1 MGISET
7 IIAAIIGA
15 LATMAT
21 AIVQLVR
28 NRAPSDGRP
37 KPKKSRMRSMLATVA
52 LMIGCI
58 VGGYAWSSLRAVSAK
73 DDLKATM
80 EAEFTKQ
87 FAALAARQNPES
99 ANGAAN
105 GRNGGIDASGA
116 AIPASNGEA
125 GAAESLA
132 HLPPCKVGAQADE
145 VGPVT
150 CSDRVAQPIA
160 LCASIPSA
168 AHATNVRVLARV
180 PKSESPWLERDAGA
194 PTLGSLRIAA
204 APAEYPIS
212 ADQRSVCLDVA
223 NWSVDD
229 TLAVRV
235 IVEYAF
241 GGATAGELTAATP
254 ASL

>member
-15 LATMAT
+15 LATMLT

-37 KPKKSRMRSMLATVA
+37 KPKKNRIRSVLATAA

-73 DDLKATM
+73 EELAATM
-80 EAEFTKQ
+80 EVEFTKQ
-87 FAALAARQNPES
+87 FAALAARQNPQS
-99 ANGAAN
+99 VASST
-105 GRNGGIDASGA
+105 NGGVDASGA
-116 AIPASNGEA
+116 AIPARNGEA
-125 GAAESLA
+125 GSAESLA
-132 HLPPCKVGAQADE
+132 HLPPCKVSAHPDE

-150 CSDRVAQPIA
+150 CSDRVAVPIA

-168 AHATNVRVLARV
+168 ALATNVRVQARV

-194 PTLGSLRIAA
+194 PTLGNLHIAA
-204 APAEYPIS
+204 APVEYPVS

-223 NWSVDD
+223 NFSVDD

-241 GGATAGELTAATP
+241 AGPSPGELTAAAP
-254 ASL
+254 SAANL

>member
-7 IIAAIIGA
+7 IVAAIIGA

-37 KPKKSRMRSMLATVA
+37 KPKKNRMRSVLATIA

-73 DDLKATM
+73 DELRATM
-80 EAEFTKQ
+80 KAEFAEQ
-87 FAALAARQNPES
+87 FASLAARQAPEATTGSTDGTGNTGGS
-99 ANGAAN
+99 AFAA
-105 GRNGGIDASGA
+105 RH
-116 AIPASNGEA
+116 GET
-125 GAAESLA
+125 GSAESLA
-132 HLPPCKVGAQADE
+132 QLPPCRVNAHPDD

-150 CSDRVAQPIA
+150 CTDRTAQTIA
-160 LCASIPSA
+160 LCAAVPSDA
-168 AHATNVRVLARV
+168 QTSNVRVQARV

-194 PTLGSLRIAA
+194 PTLGSLHIAE
-204 APAEYPIS
+204 APVEAPVS
-212 ADQRSVCLDVA
+212 ADQRSVCLDVS
-223 NWSVDD
+223 NWSTED

-235 IVEYAF
+235 IVDYAF
-241 GGATAGELTAATP
+241 GPKPAGELPAAAPGAAT
-254 ASL
+254 

>member
-7 IIAAIIGA
+7 IIASIIGA
-15 LATMAT
+15 LATMLT
-21 AIVQLVR
+21 AIFQLVR

-58 VGGYAWSSLRAVSAK
+58 VGGYAWSSLRAVDAK

-87 FAALAARQNPES
+87 FAALAERQNPES
-99 ANGAAN
+99 ADKSAS
-105 GRNGGIDASGA
+105 GGTDASGA
-116 AIPASNGEA
+116 AIPARNGES
-125 GAAESLA
+125 GSAESLA
-132 HLPPCKVGAQADE
+132 HLPPCKVGSQPDE

-150 CSDRVAQPIA
+150 CTDRVAQPIA

-168 AHATNVRVLARV
+168 AHATNVRVQARV

-241 GGATAGELTAATP
+241 GGPTASELTAATP
-254 ASL
+254 AAHSL

>member
-15 LATMAT
+15 LATMLT

-37 KPKKSRMRSMLATVA
+37 KPKKNRMRSVLATVA
-52 LMIGCI
+52 LMFGCI

-73 DDLKATM
+73 EELAATM

-87 FAALAARQNPES
+87 FAALAAHQNPNAAE
-99 ANGAAN
+99 AGA
-105 GRNGGIDASGA
+105 GPGTDESGA
-116 AIPASNGEA
+116 AIPARNGEN
-125 GAAESLA
+125 GSAESLA
-132 HLPPCKVGAQADE
+132 QLPPCRISVQSDE

-150 CSDRVAQPIA
+150 CTDRVAQPIA
-160 LCASIPSA
+160 LCAAIPSA
-168 AHATNVRVLARV
+168 AHATNVRVQARV

-194 PTLGSLRIAA
+194 PTLGSLHVAP
-204 APAEYPIS
+204 APAEYPVS
-212 ADQRSVCLDVA
+212 ADQRSVCLEMS

-229 TLAVRV
+229 TLAVRL

-241 GGATAGELTAATP
+241 GGGAAHELTAAAPT
-254 ASL
+254 AHSL

>member
-1 MGISET
+1 MGLSET
-7 IIAAIIGA
+7 ILAAIIGA
-15 LATMAT
+15 LATMGT
-21 AIVQLVR
+21 AIFQLVR

-37 KPKKSRMRSMLATVA
+37 KPKKNRVRSVLATVA

-73 DDLKATM
+73 DDLRATM

-87 FAALAARQNPES
+87 FAALAARQNPETADS
-99 ANGAAN
+99 TADPRA
-105 GRNGGIDASGA
+105 DASGA
-116 AIPASNGEA
+116 AVSARSGET
-125 GAAESLA
+125 GSAESLA
-132 HLPPCKVGAQADE
+132 HLPPCKITTQPEE

-150 CSDRVAQPIA
+150 CTDRVAQPIA
-160 LCASIPSA
+160 LCAAIPSA
-168 AHATNVRVLARV
+168 ALTTNVRVQARV

-204 APAEYPIS
+204 APAEYPVS

-229 TLAVRV
+229 TLAVRL

-241 GGATAGELTAATP
+241 DGATAGELTAATP
-254 ASL
+254 GAHSL

>member
-99 ANGAAN
+99 AHGAAN
-105 GRNGGIDASGA
+105 GAVDASGA
-116 AIPASNGEA
+116 AIAASNGEA
-125 GAAESLA
+125 GSAESLA
-132 HLPPCKVGAQADE
+132 HLPPCKVGAQPDE

-150 CSDRVAQPIA
+150 CSDRVAQPIT
-160 LCASIPSA
+160 LCASIPAA

-204 APAEYPIS
+204 APAEYPVS

-254 ASL
+254 AAHSL